1 MTTIGFD
8 IGGTAVK
15 GGCLDE
21 QGRVLREGQW
31 PTPMDVDDLVALL
44 VARTRE
50 WGAFDAVG
58 VACAG
63 IIDGAAGVVVTSP
76 NLPSWSRVPLAEKV
90 RAELDRPVAV
100 FNDANAFTLAEARR
114 GAGRG
119 CQSLVGISLG
129 TGIGG
134 GLVLDG
140 EIWEGVHGY
149 AGEPGHMVLQLD
161 GPPCACGNRGC
172 FEALIGTAGILRC
185 YQDFGGAERTEDGSE
200 VRPRDIAERAER
212 GEPAAVKTFAETGRI
227 LGIGIASINQLLD
240 VERFVIGGGISQ
252 AGDLFLLPAR
262 DALRATALQ
271 PTEEVPEICL
281 AELGN
286 SAGWIGAAE
295 AVGHRPTA
303 RG

>member
-1 MTTIGFD
+1 VTTIGFD

-15 GGCLDE
+15 GGCLDAD
-21 QGRVLREGQW
+21 GRILHEDQW
-31 PTPMDVDDLVALL
+31 PTPMAADELVDLL
-44 VARTRE
+44 ASRARA

-63 IIDGAAGVVVTSP
+63 IIDGTAGVVVTSP
-76 NLPSWSRVPLAEKV
+76 NLPTWSRVPLAEKV
-90 RAELDRPVAV
+90 RRELDCPVSV
-100 FNDANAFTLAEARR
+100 LNDANAFTLAEARR

-134 GLVLDG
+134 GVILAG

-161 GPPCACGNRGC
+161 GPLCVCGNHGC
-172 FEALIGTAGILRC
+172 FEALIGTAGILGR
-185 YQDFGGAERTEDGSE
+185 YRDLGGTQTTVSGAP
-200 VRPRDIAERAER
+200 VRPKDIAERAEG
-212 GEPAAVKTFAETGRI
+212 GEDAAMKTFRETGRI

-240 VERFVIGGGISQ
+240 VDRFVIGGGISG
-252 AGDLFLLPAR
+252 AGDLVMLPAR
-262 DALRATALQ
+262 KSLCETALQ
-271 PTEEVPEICL
+271 PAEEVPQICI

-295 AVGHRPTA
+295 AAGPRNSPEA
-303 RG
+303 